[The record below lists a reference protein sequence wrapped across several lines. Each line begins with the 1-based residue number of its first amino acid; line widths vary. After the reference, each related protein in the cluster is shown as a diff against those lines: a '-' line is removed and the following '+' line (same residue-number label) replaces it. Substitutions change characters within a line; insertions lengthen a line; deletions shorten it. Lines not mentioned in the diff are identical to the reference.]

1 MRHPRFALPLVL
13 VLVALSPYSLRAD
26 VKTDEKTRVQFT
38 GVLGGIVNLFGGKS
52 AREGVTSTVAVKGDR
67 KATTNSS
74 DNTGRI
80 VDLGEEKIYDLDLKR
95 KTYKVITF
103 ADLRR
108 QIEEARRKG
117 EEEARKAQ
125 AQAKDN
131 KADKAPER
139 DPNAKEME
147 IDFDIKN
154 TGQKKTVSGFE
165 THEVVLTITVR
176 EKGKTLEQSGGL
188 LLTSDMW
195 LAPTVAALKEIRDF
209 DVRMAQKMTS
219 AVLSGAS
226 PEEMGRMMATYP
238 MMKDAL
244 AKMSAEGGKIDGTP
258 LTTTLTFDAVKSAD
272 QVAQDSKQGDE
283 DKSKDNSSVGG
294 LLGGLA
300 RRATQKRSGGQ
311 DENKDKARVTFMT
324 STTEI
329 LKISTDVAA
338 ADVAVP
344 AGFKENK

>member
-1 MRHPRFALPLVL
+1 MRHPRFVLPIVL
-13 VLVALSPYSLRAD
+13 LLVAVSGYSLQAD
-26 VKTDEKTRVQFT
+26 VKTDEKTRVQFS
-38 GVLGGIVNLFGGKS
+38 GVLGGIVNFFGGKS

-67 KATTNSS
+67 KATTSSS

-80 VDLGEEKIYDLDLKR
+80 VDLAEEKIYDLDLKR

-108 QIEEARRKG
+108 QIEEARRKA
-117 EEEARKAQ
+117 EEEARKAP
-125 AQAKDN
+125 ARENKAD

-154 TGQKKTVSGFE
+154 TGQKKNVSGFD
-165 THEVVLTITVR
+165 TNEVVLTITVR

-188 LLTSDMW
+188 VLTSDMW
-195 LAPTVAALKEIRDF
+195 VAPTVAALKEIRDF
-209 DVRMAQKMTS
+209 DIRMMQKLAS
-219 AVLSGAS
+219 SVVSGAS
-226 PEEMGRMMATYP
+226 PEEMGRMLAMYP

-244 AKMSAEGGKIDGTP
+244 AKMSAEGGKLDGTP
-258 LTTTLTFDAVKSAD
+258 LTTTLTFDTVKTAD
-272 QVAQDSKQGDE
+272 QVAQESKQSDD

-311 DENKDKARVTFMT
+311 DENKPRATFMT

-329 LKISTDVAA
+329 LKISTEVAA

>member
-1 MRHPRFALPLVL
+1 MHGPLFVLPLVL
-13 VLVALSPYSLRAD
+13 ALIAVSGYSLQAD
-26 VKTDEKTRVQFT
+26 VKTEEKTHVQFS
-38 GVLGGIVNLFGGKS
+38 GVLGGIVNLFGGKA

-67 KATTNSS
+67 KATTS
-74 DNTGRI
+74 DTTGRI

-95 KTYKVITF
+95 KTYKVTTF

-108 QIEEARRKG
+108 QMEEARRRA
-117 EEEARKAQ
+117 EEEARKVQ
-125 AQAKDN
+125 ARDK

-154 TGQKKTVSGFE
+154 TGQKKNVSGFD

-209 DVRMAQKMTS
+209 DVRFAQKLAGPMM
-219 AVLSGAS
+219 SGAS
-226 PEEMGRMMATYP
+226 PEDMGRMLAAYP

-244 AKMSAEGGKIDGTP
+244 AKMSAEGGKVDGTP
-258 LTTTLTFDAVKSAD
+258 LSTTLTFDTVKAAD
-272 QVAQDSKQGDE
+272 QVASKQSDD

-300 RRATQKRSGGQ
+300 RRGAARRSGGDQ
-311 DENKDKARVTFMT
+311 DQNKPRATFMT